1 MAYAAILA
9 QVGDDG
15 LNLPD
20 DAGSTLVFVLF
31 FAVVAGLWFLIRRSR
46 RRAEDEFW
54 ERKRREREGRP
65 PRPPG
70 TS

>member
-1 MAYAAILA
+1 MTNAGILA
-9 QVGDDG
+9 QVGEDG

-20 DAGSTLVFVLF
+20 DAGSAVVFVVFL
-31 FAVVAGLWFLIRRSR
+31 AIVAGLWLVIRRTR

-54 ERKRREREGRP
+54 ERQRRETED
-65 PRPPG
+65 RPPG

>member
-1 MAYAAILA
+1 MIPAIWA
-9 QVGDDG
+9 QVGEDG

-20 DAGSTLVFVLF
+20 DTGSAVVFVLF
-31 FAVVAGLWFLIRRSR
+31 FAVVAGLWFLVHRNR

-54 ERKRREREGRP
+54 ERKRRERDERP
-65 PRPPG
+65 PRHPG

>member
-1 MAYAAILA
+1 MAGILA

-20 DAGSTLVFVLF
+20 DTGSAVVFALF
-31 FAVVAGLWFLIRRSR
+31 FAVVAGLWILVRRSR

-54 ERKRREREGRP
+54 ERKRRERDGP
-65 PRPPG
+65 PPG
-70 TS
+70 HS